1 MNSVYGSLQSQRIEK
16 ARSTLKRAI
25 PSADQYLEAGNIE
38 ILSYRQW
45 YFGDDVFDSTK
56 VFQGFDLKITQA
68 LKKGYSRMR
77 FLGDLAWLDQK
88 YWKVFSDYERN
99 IDEWFKDKPVSILCV
114 YPTVTLNA
122 VNILDVART
131 HRFIVAKRKGTWDIL
146 EAPELKNAKKESERF
161 DSELDNQVEDKVKE
175 RTARLI
181 RTNQALQ
188 AEIVE
193 HKRSAEALLASE
205 DRLQAAI
212 DAVDIGLWEW
222 DLVSG
227 RIIWLGHHDRL
238 FGFAPGE
245 FDGTYRGFE
254 KLVHPEDLEELN
266 RVVQHAK
273 EDGSAY
279 AHEYRI
285 IWPDGS
291 IHWIAGQGR
300 FINNEAGLPVRMR
313 GVVLDVTERKRAEQ
327 AIRKSEQVLREAE
340 SLGHTGSWEHNLV
353 TGEIFNTEENLRLF
367 FGDDRSKG
375 MPFDDY
381 AQAVHPDDR
390 EFVLRSHAQLVAE
403 GGPGDIEFRVVWPD
417 GSVHVLFGRAT
428 VVRDELGHAIRV
440 YGTNLDITEHKQ
452 VEEAVREN
460 QQLIRL
466 VLATLPVGVAVLDR
480 AGNIVLVND
489 ASKRIWGGMIASG
502 RDRWAQTTGFWHDT
516 GERIDQANWA
526 SERALS
532 EGQTSLNELIDIE
545 TYDGQQ
551 KTIRNSAAPIR
562 DAEGLI
568 VGAVFVNEDVTE
580 RVRAEEETK
589 HQTGRAETLA
599 RIAARLNRQLDLEAV
614 VLAVCQEIVE
624 TFKVSQAVMNL
635 YDKVSDRLVYAGGIN
650 IPPEYAAIMEPIP
663 REQFEEFLRVM
674 GPIMVVPDIQSLP
687 DVPIAEFSIHLDVRT
702 VVTAAMLRDE
712 ELIGVV
718 ALGVNGRIREF
729 TKDELTLLQAIS
741 DQAAQALANAKLLKA
756 ANEQHEQLRALSTR
770 LVETQETE
778 RRAIAREL
786 HDDVGQTLTGLMM
799 QLGMVKSM
807 LPKSAKSMH
816 NTLEKSE
823 ALIQEILEHTRS
835 IITDLRPQVLDDLG
849 LVPAL
854 QRLGDD
860 FQVNTAVKVEMNLA
874 RLPIRLPT
882 QLEVTLFRIVQEALT
897 NVRKHA
903 RANRVSIA
911 LSKEDELVVLSV
923 QDDGLGFEKKIT
935 RSRANGD
942 MVIQGGWMI
951 TAGHFGLI
959 GIQERVTQ
967 LGGRLQISGASGHG
981 TILRVELPLS
991 EAKAVSDENL

>member
-1 MNSVYGSLQSQRIEK
+1 MGTERRPSGIEWLGDMSWGTHFCLFYETEQDLLETLALYFKIGLGNNEFCLWVTSETNDEK
-16 ARSTLKRAI
+16 ARNTLKQVV
-25 PSADQYLEAGNIE
+25 PSADQHLEAGDIE
-38 ILSYRQW
+38 ILSYQQW
-45 YFGDDVFDSTK
+45 YFENNVFNSTR
-56 VFQGFDLKITQA
+56 VIQGFELKVAQA
-68 LKKGYSRMR
+68 LENGYSRMR
-77 FLGDLAWLDQK
+77 FLGDLAWLDQE
-88 YWKVFSDYERN
+88 YWKAFSDFEGK
-99 IDEWFKDKPVSILCV
+99 IDEWFKDKPISIICV
-114 YPTVTLNA
+114 YPTVTPNA
-122 VNILDVART
+122 ANMLDVART
-131 HRFIVAKRKGTWDIL
+131 HRFIVAKRKGNWDIL
-146 EAPELKNAKKESERF
+146 EAPEVKLAKQEFEDF
-161 DSELDNQVEDKVKE
+161 DSELDDRVEDKVKE
-175 RTARLI
+175 RTAQLR

-188 AEIVE
+188 VEIAER
-193 HKRSAEALLASE
+193 KQSAEALLASE

-212 DAVDIGLWEW
+212 DAADIGLWDW

-227 RIIWLGHHDRL
+227 QITWLGHHEKL
-238 FGFAPGE
+238 FGLAPGE

-266 RVVQHAK
+266 RVVENAK
-273 EDGSAY
+273 EHGSEF

-300 FINNEAGLPVRMR
+300 FVNNEAGLPVRMR

-375 MPFDDY
+375 TPFEDY

-390 EFVLRSHAQLVAE
+390 EFVMQRHAQLVDE

-417 GSVHVLFGRAT
+417 GSIHVLFGRAT
-428 VVRDELGHAIRV
+428 IVRDELGRATRV
-440 YGTNLDITEHKQ
+440 YGTNLDITEQKQ
-452 VEEAVREN
+452 AEEAVRES
-460 QQLIRL
+460 QQLMRL
-466 VLATLPVGVAVLDR
+466 VLATLPVGVVVMDQ

-489 ASKRIWGGMIASG
+489 ASKRIWGGIIASG
-502 RDRWAQTTGFWHDT
+502 RERWAQTKGFWHDS
-516 GERIDQANWA
+516 GERIDPANWA

-551 KTIRNSAAPIR
+551 KTIRNSAAPISN
-562 DAEGLI
+562 AKGLI
-568 VGAVFVNEDVTE
+568 VGAVIVNEDVTE

-589 HQTGRAETLA
+589 HQAGRAETLA
-599 RIAARLNRQLDLEAV
+599 RIAARLNRQLDLDTV
-614 VLAVCQEIVE
+614 IRAVCQEVVD
-624 TFKVSQAVMNL
+624 TFKASQATMTL
-635 YDKVSDRLVYAGGIN
+635 YDKESDLLVYTGGVN
-650 IPPEYAAIMEPIP
+650 IPPEYAATIEPTA
-663 REQFEEFLRVM
+663 RTKFDEFLRAM
-674 GPIMVVPDIQSLP
+674 GPIMVVPDIQS
-687 DVPIAEFSIHLDVRT
+687 VPGVPNAEFNSHLDVRT

-718 ALGVNGRIREF
+718 ALGVNGHIREF
-729 TKDELTLLQAIS
+729 TKDELTLLKAIS

-835 IITDLRPQVLDDLG
+835 IITGLRPQVLDDLG

-860 FQVNTAVKVEMNLA
+860 FQENTGVMVEMNLA
-874 RLPIRLPT
+874 RLPKRLPT
-882 QLEVTLFRIVQEALT
+882 RLEVALFRIVQEAIDQCPQACQG
-897 NVRKHA
+897 HA
-903 RANRVSIA
+903 S
-911 LSKEDELVVLSV
+911 
-923 QDDGLGFEKKIT
+923 
-935 RSRANGD
+935 
-942 MVIQGGWMI
+942 
-951 TAGHFGLI
+951 H
-959 GIQERVTQ
+959 
-967 LGGRLQISGASGHG
+967 H
-981 TILRVELPLS
+981 
-991 EAKAVSDENL
+991 